1 MGLAGKADVQAFTR
15 PAELET
21 PEGLVTILINKHLV
35 ILRHP
40 KNTLPR
46 SLFKGKERESVF

>member
-1 MGLAGKADVQAFTR
+1 MGLAGNADVQAFTR